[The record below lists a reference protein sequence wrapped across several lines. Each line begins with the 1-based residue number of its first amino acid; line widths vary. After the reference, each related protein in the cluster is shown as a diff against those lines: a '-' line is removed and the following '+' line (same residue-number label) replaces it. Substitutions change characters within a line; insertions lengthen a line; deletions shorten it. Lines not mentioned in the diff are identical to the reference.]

1 MIQLAPYGT
10 AESRYMVDWKA
21 APKRDRALLNALR
34 AKHGK
39 GMIEVYGIIYDPNK
53 PKPAIFDRQYNLLG
67 FVSLEQAE
75 ALLAEAVVTSD
86 WEGYA
91 LGGVQGYTVWIA
103 HPESSDGSKAVDHNL
118 LSKAFSERPRP

>member
-10 AESRYMVDWKA
+10 AESRYMAEWRA
-21 APKRDRALLNALR
+21 APKRDRALLTALR

-39 GMIEVYGIIYDPNK
+39 GMIEVYGILYDPK
-53 PKPAIFDRQYNLLG
+53 KAKPAIFDRQYNVLG
-67 FVSLEQAE
+67 HVSLEQAE

-86 WEGYA
+86 WDGYD
-91 LGGVQGYTVWIA
+91 LGGLHGYTVWIA
-103 HPESSDGSKAVDHNL
+103 HPESSDARKAVDHNL